1 MGGEKMERTIAALS
15 LALSVLA
22 FLVGTL
28 CILIALITAF
38 TDRTLFA
45 LTSTYIQL
53 GIAGFLGGVWFALLA
68 LVYDARSRATS
79 KT

>member
-1 MGGEKMERTIAALS
+1 MERTIAALS
-15 LALSVLA
+15 LALSIFA
-22 FLVGTL
+22 FSVGTL
-28 CILIALITAF
+28 CILTALITSL
-38 TDRTLFA
+38 THTPLLA

-68 LVYDARSRATS
+68 LVYDARSRGTS

>member
-1 MGGEKMERTIAALS
+1 MERPIAALS
-15 LALSVLA
+15 LALSVFA

-28 CILIALITAF
+28 CIFIALITAL
-38 TDRTLFA
+38 THTPLFA

-68 LVYDARSRATS
+68 LVYDSRSRGTS

>member
-1 MGGEKMERTIAALS
+1 MERPIAALS
-15 LALSVLA
+15 LALSVFA
-22 FLVGTL
+22 FSVGTL

-38 TDRTLFA
+38 RHETLLA

-53 GIAGFLGGVWFALLA
+53 GIASFLGGVWFALLA
-68 LVYDARSRATS
+68 LIYDARSRETS

>member
-1 MGGEKMERTIAALS
+1 MERPIAALS
-15 LALSVLA
+15 LALSVFA
-22 FLVGTL
+22 FLVGIF
-28 CILIALITAF
+28 CILIAVITAF
-38 TDRTLFA
+38 VNTTLFA

-68 LVYDARSRATS
+68 LIYDARSRGTS

>member
-1 MGGEKMERTIAALS
+1 MERTIAALS
-15 LALSVLA
+15 LALSIFA
-22 FLVGTL
+22 FSVGTL
-28 CILIALITAF
+28 CIFTALITSLAH
-38 TDRTLFA
+38 TPLLA

-68 LVYDARSRATS
+68 LVYDARSRGTS

>member
-1 MGGEKMERTIAALS
+1 MERTIAALS
-15 LALSVLA
+15 LALSMLSFV
-22 FLVGTL
+22 VGVL
-28 CILIALITAF
+28 CILIALIAAF
-38 TDRTLFA
+38 RHETLLA

-53 GIAGFLGGVWFALLA
+53 GIASFISGVWFVLLA

>member
-1 MGGEKMERTIAALS
+1 MERTIAALS

-22 FLVGTL
+22 FSVGTL
-28 CILIALITAF
+28 CILIALITAI
-38 TDRTLFA
+38 THTPLLA

-53 GIAGFLGGVWFALLA
+53 GIAGFLGGIWFALVA
-68 LVYDARSRATS
+68 LVYDARSRGTS

>member
-1 MGGEKMERTIAALS
+1 MERTIAALS

-22 FLVGTL
+22 FLVGIL
-28 CILIALITAF
+28 CILIALIAAF
-38 TDRTLFA
+38 RHETLLA

-53 GIAGFLGGVWFALLA
+53 GIASFIGAVWFLLLA
-68 LVYDARSRATS
+68 LIYDARSRVTS